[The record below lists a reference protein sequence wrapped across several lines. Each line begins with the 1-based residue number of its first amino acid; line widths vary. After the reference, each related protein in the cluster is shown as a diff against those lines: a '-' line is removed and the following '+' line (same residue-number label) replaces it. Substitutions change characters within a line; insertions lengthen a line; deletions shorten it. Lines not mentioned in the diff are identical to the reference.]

1 MRRLALVV
9 AAVAIIVLA
18 ARLWPDRTDT
28 AAPTPAA
35 NPASAHPRGD
45 RIGTDESGGIGRTRD
60 QRPLRRHRQGQA
72 GMGADRAGLRPRL
85 PRHRPTDVTERGWPN
100 LRPYLEP
107 ELSKAFDTTDL
118 EKVPHGHYAG
128 YQPLKLGDDAITI
141 RVTYQEG
148 WALVLYLASTGN
160 NTWLVASLDEA
171 VEFD

>member
-1 MRRLALVV
+1 M
-9 AAVAIIVLA
+9 
-18 ARLWPDRTDT
+18 ARPDRHRGASTRRQSSQRPSPRGH
-28 AAPTPAA
+28 ASAPTSP
-35 NPASAHPRGD
+35 S
-45 RIGTDESGGIGRTRD
+45 GIGRTRD
-60 QRPLRRHRQGQA
+60 QRPLRRHRQRPG
-72 GMGADRAGLRPRL
+72 GHGSRSCRASPS
-85 PRHRPTDVTERGWPN
+85 PTPTPPTSHSAWLAI

-107 ELSKAFDTTDL
+107 QLSNALPHTDL
-118 EKVPHGHYAG
+118 EKIPDGHYAG